1 MSENNS
7 EWKCPKCGALNS
19 YGNFCGEC
27 GEPKV
32 IAASFA
38 PKPADV
44 PASTPA
50 PAPVPAPV
58 QTQEEPSKAPQSNT
72 SAKGETR
79 EEKKAAEKMCIISLI
94 CMYASPVVFG
104 TMFYGLESLGES
116 LGSDIISYLALIPGL
131 IYCLSG
137 IAAIVLMIVA
147 RVKYPKNTFAKVV
160 MWIYIGQAILSV
172 VATILTIIFCAAS
185 FSYCVNEFNL

>member
-50 PAPVPAPV
+50 PVPAPV
-58 QTQEEPSKAPQSNT
+58 QAQEEPSKAPQSNT

-79 EEKKAAEKMCIISLI
+79 EEKKAAEKMCIISLV

-185 FSYCVNEFNL
+185 FSYCVNEFNW

>member
-50 PAPVPAPV
+50 PVPAPV

-94 CMYASPVVFG
+94 CMYASPIVFG

-131 IYCLSG
+131 VYCLSG

-185 FSYCVNEFNL
+185 LSYCVNEFNL